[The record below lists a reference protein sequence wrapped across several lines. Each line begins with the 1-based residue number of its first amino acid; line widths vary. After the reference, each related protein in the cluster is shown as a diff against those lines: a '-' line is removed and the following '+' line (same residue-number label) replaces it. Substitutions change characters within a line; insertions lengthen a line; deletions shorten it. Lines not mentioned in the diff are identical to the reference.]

1 MAEKNETLYDNNL
14 RGALFQNKE
23 RTTEKQPHYRGTCEI
38 GGLQYFISGWKKRS
52 KKGDIYMSVSFTL
65 KPGQS
70 PSGSESSDQNVDDI
84 PF

>member
-1 MAEKNETLYDNNL
+1 MADKNESLYDNNL

-23 RTTEKQPHYRGTCEI
+23 RASDKHPHYRGNCEI
-38 GGLQYFISGWKKRS
+38 GGLQYFVSGWKKRS
-52 KKGDIYMSVSFTL
+52 KKGDVYMSLAFTL

-70 PSGSESSDQNVDDI
+70 ASGSESSDQNVDDI